1 MFSYVCYMC
10 RRNSFLPFREAQISG
25 CVSKKAD
32 WRKTEENA
40 NNIVGSRPTPR
51 LPINALAPVAPT
63 RNRHRPT
70 NEMAAMLSTSA
81 FVGQRVVAAK
91 QTAKVRPR

>member
-1 MFSYVCYMC
+1 MC
-10 RRNSFLPFREAQISG
+10 RNSFLPFREAQIFQGASRRH
-25 CVSKKAD
+25 VSKKLIGV
-32 WRKTEENA
+32 KTEETA